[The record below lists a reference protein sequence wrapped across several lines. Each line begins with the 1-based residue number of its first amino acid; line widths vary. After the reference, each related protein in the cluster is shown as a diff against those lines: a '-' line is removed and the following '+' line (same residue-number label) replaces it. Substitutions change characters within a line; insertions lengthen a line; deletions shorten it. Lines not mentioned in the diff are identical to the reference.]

1 MRCLFALFAMLAIA
15 ACSPDVSEIPV
26 VRDANVAQVGAYKDG
41 RITLNGRDV
50 SIEEIRGAFA
60 ELSRNNGAVWYYR
73 EAADSEP
80 HPNAMLVVEAI
91 VNAQLPV
98 SMSTKSDFS
107 DVVLPDGTVRPR

>member
-15 ACSPDVSEIPV
+15 ACSPDVSETSAV
-26 VRDANVAQVGAYKDG
+26 EDTNVAQVGAYKDG
-41 RITLNGRDV
+41 RITLNGRAV
-50 SIEEIRGAFA
+50 SIEEIREAFA

-91 VNAQLPV
+91 VNARLPV

-107 DVVLPDGTVRPR
+107 DVVLPDGTVRRR

>member
-1 MRCLFALFAMLAIA
+1 MRRLFALFTMLAIA
-15 ACSPDVSEIPV
+15 ACSPDASETPAV
-26 VRDANVAQVGAYKDG
+26 EDTNVAKVGAYEDG
-41 RITLNGRDV
+41 RITLNGRAV

-60 ELSRNNGAVWYYR
+60 ELSRNGGAVWYYR

-91 VNAQLPV
+91 VNARLPV

-107 DVVLPDGTVRPR
+107 DVVLPDGTVKAR